1 MGRKN
6 TRNTKGK
13 IVSAAW
19 KLFYDQGYE
28 DTTIEDIVWESGT
41 SKGSFYHYFESKDAL
56 LGSLSYLFDEKYEE
70 LSVNITD
77 DMNCVDALL
86 YLNVEL
92 FGMIENQID
101 LDLLSRLFSTQL
113 ITKGEQSLLDHNRVY
128 YKLIRKLVT
137 LGQER
142 NEITSDMTVKEIVK
156 FYALCE
162 RALMYDWCLCKGNY
176 SLKEYGRQTMPM
188 FLNKLRKE

>member
-6 TRNTKGK
+6 TRNTKGR

-19 KLFYDQGYE
+19 KLFYEQGYE

-41 SKGSFYHYFESKDAL
+41 SKGSFYHYFDSKDAL
-56 LGSLSYLFDEKYEE
+56 LSSLAYLFDEKYEE
-70 LSVNITD
+70 LSDNITD
-77 DMNCVDALL
+77 DMNCIDALL
-86 YLNVEL
+86 YLNSEL

-113 ITKGEQSLLDHNRVY
+113 TTKGEQSLLDHNRVY

-137 LGQER
+137 KGQEKQ
-142 NEITSDMTVKEIVK
+142 EITSDMTVSEIVR

-162 RALMYDWCLCKGNY
+162 RALMYDWCLCKGDY
-176 SLKEYGRQTMPM
+176 SIKEYGRLTMPM
-188 FLNKLRKE
+188 FLAKLRV

>member
-1 MGRKN
+1 MGRRN
-6 TRNTKGK
+6 TRNTKSK

-19 KLFYDQGYE
+19 KLFYEQGYE

-56 LGSLSYLFDEKYEE
+56 LGSLSYLFDEKYED
-70 LSVNITD
+70 LAPNITD
-77 DMNCVDALL
+77 DMNSIDALL
-86 YLNVEL
+86 YLNCEL

-113 ITKGEQSLLDHNRVY
+113 TTKGEQSLLDHNRVY

-137 LGQER
+137 RGVER
-142 NEITSDMTVKEIVK
+142 GEITSLMTVKEIVR

-162 RALMYDWCLCKGNY
+162 RALMYDWCLCKGDY
-176 SLKEYGRQTMPM
+176 SLKEYGIKTMPM
-188 FLNKLRKE
+188 FLEKLRV

>member
-1 MGRKN
+1 MSRKN
-6 TRNTKGK
+6 TRNTKGR

-19 KLFYDQGYE
+19 KLFYDHGYE
-28 DTTIEDIVWESGT
+28 ATTIEDIVWESGT

-70 LSVNITD
+70 LSADISEDTNSI
-77 DMNCVDALL
+77 DALL
-86 YLNVEL
+86 YLNAEL

-113 ITKGEQSLLDHNRVY
+113 TTKGEQSLLDHNRVY
-128 YKLIRKLVT
+128 YKLIRKLVMR
-137 LGQER
+137 GQEKGEIVPNMTV
-142 NEITSDMTVKEIVK
+142 NEIVR

-162 RALMYDWCLCKGNY
+162 RSLMYDWCLCKGDY
-176 SLKEYGRQTMPM
+176 SLKEYGEKIMPM
-188 FLNKLRKE
+188 FLSKLRLP